1 MELPEILA
9 HFRTATHPESHST
22 CPFHV
27 ACTNLC
33 SNLSP
38 CRIASSDLQ
47 PQPPPTLHVIRS
59 RVVGTQV
66 SLSLPMPCGTSP
78 MKSSKIIFTSHGH
91 ALGVMVAP
99 GAISSA
105 NGTCRTPDFFIF
117 DLPSFFQ
124 AQIPS
129 ITARGGEGN
138 HNLYFAQSLERK
150 K

>member
-38 CRIASSDLQ
+38 CRIASSVLQ
-47 PQPPPTLHVIRS
+47 PQTPPTLHAIRS
-59 RVVGTQV
+59 SVVGRQV
-66 SLSLPMPCGTSP
+66 FISLPMPCGTSP

-105 NGTCRTPDFFIF
+105 NGTCITPDFFF
-117 DLPSFFQ
+117 LSDLPSFLTTEIRFGT
-124 AQIPS
+124 S
-129 ITARGGEGN
+129 RGGEGN
-138 HNLYFAQSLERK
+138 HNLYFD
-150 K
+150 